1 MSRRTLPSFN
11 LSLRYTVN
19 VVGVKEDTR
28 VGIQQAIWNYIKFE
42 NLQDKVDR
50 KMIHADAKLKPVC
63 FAPWPNDLS

>member
-1 MSRRTLPSFN
+1 MPRSALPSFY

-50 KMIHADAKLKPVC
+50 KMIHADAKLKPVR
-63 FAPWPNDLS
+63 FPFPLV

>member
-1 MSRRTLPSFN
+1 MPRSALPGFY
-11 LSLRYTVN
+11 LSLRCIVN

-28 VGIQQAIWNYIKFE
+28 VGIQQAIWNYFKFE

-63 FAPWPNDLS
+63 FASPLGLIT

>member
-1 MSRRTLPSFN
+1 MSRGTLRNYYF
-11 LSLRYTVN
+11 LLQYTVN

-50 KMIHADAKLKPVC
+50 KMIHADAKLKPVR
-63 FAPWPNDLS
+63 FPFPLV

>member
-1 MSRRTLPSFN
+1 MSRGTLRNYYF
-11 LSLRYTVN
+11 LLQYTVN

-50 KMIHADAKLKPVC
+50 KMIHADTKLKPVC
-63 FAPWPNDLS
+63 FASPPGLMT

>member
-1 MSRRTLPSFN
+1 MPRRALPSFY
-11 LSLRYTVN
+11 LSLRYAVN

-50 KMIHADAKLKPVC
+50 KMIHADAKLKPVR
-63 FAPWPNDLS
+63 FPFPLV

>member
-1 MSRRTLPSFN
+1 MPRSALPSFY
-11 LSLRYTVN
+11 LSFRYTVN

-50 KMIHADAKLKPVC
+50 KMIHADAKLKPVR
-63 FAPWPNDLS
+63 FPFPLV